1 MNEADENHGSH
12 GHTNDESLEEQRTKA
27 RAVDLLREE
36 EKFSK
41 RPVQQLAIIKEA
53 GILVS
58 LSDNYVSIHDLQTY
72 TLHERLEKTKG
83 ATLFAVTSNIV
94 NDPSTGIPSI
104 VSRLAVAVKRRIVL
118 WSWQDMELSSEAVEM
133 TLVAAVKSLTWA
145 TGTKLVA
152 GMDPGF
158 VMVDIESQATA
169 DINRP
174 GAAGEANGQAGAR
187 FGAVNSSGMSY
198 VGMGGWI
205 PKPMATKLS
214 EDQLLLAKDVNTLFT
229 DTDGKALAKRQV
241 PWAFVPEAVAY
252 SYPYLLCLQ
261 QPSKGSLEVRNPETL
276 SLLQTITLPNAMLIH
291 VPQPNISLAHA
302 GKGFLVAND
311 RCIWRMGALHY
322 ESQIEELVDKSR
334 FDEAI
339 SLLRM
344 LEDTLLKDKQ
354 GQLRD
359 VVIRQ
364 AQFNFDR
371 RNYRKALELFT
382 SAPAP
387 PKRVISR
394 YPKSIAG
401 DLSIIEEKED
411 EESEA
416 EREEKG
422 GESSLIESK
431 SPDTRSIPSRSML
444 GRFKAEKVDSDTAS
458 IRSAARKGDSDNA
471 SIKGK
476 ITETV
481 HDKPLGM

>member
-1 MNEADENHGSH
+1 M
-12 GHTNDESLEEQRTKA
+12 
-27 RAVDLLREE
+27 REE

-41 RPVQQLAIIKEA
+41 RPIQQLATIKEA
-53 GILVS
+53 NILVS
-58 LSDNYVSIHDLQTY
+58 LSDNHVSIHDLQSY
-72 TLHERLEKTKG
+72 SLQERLEKTKG
-83 ATLFAVTSNIV
+83 ASLFAVTSNIIE
-94 NDPSTGIPSI
+94 DPSTGIPSI

-118 WSWQDMELSSEAVEM
+118 WSWQDMDLSPDVAEF

-145 TGTKLVA
+145 TGIKLVA

-158 VMVDIESQATA
+158 VMVDIESQEIT
-169 DINRP
+169 DINRA
-174 GAAGEANGQAGAR
+174 GALGEANGHAGTR

-229 DTDGKALAKRQV
+229 DSEGKALPRRQV
-241 PWAFVPEAVAY
+241 PWAFVPEAVGY
-252 SYPYLLCLQ
+252 SYPYLLALQ
-261 QPSKGSLEVRNPETL
+261 QPSKGSLEVRNPDTL
-276 SLLQTITLPNAMLIH
+276 SLLQTISLPNAMLLH

-302 GKGFLVAND
+302 GKGFLVASD
-311 RCIWRMGALHY
+311 RCIWRMGALKY
-322 ESQIEELVDKSR
+322 ESQIEELVERTR
-334 FDEAI
+334 FDEAV
-339 SLLRM
+339 SLLGM

-359 VVIRQ
+359 VLIRQ

-371 RNYRKALELFT
+371 RHYRKALELFT
-382 SAPAP
+382 AAPATP
-387 PKRVISR
+387 QQVISL

-401 DLSIIEEKED
+401 DLSKIEDKEE

-422 GESSLIESK
+422 AESNLIESK
-431 SPDTRSIPSRSML
+431 STDVRSTPSRSML
-444 GRFKAEKVDSDTAS
+444 GRFKAEKTDSDTAS
-458 IRSAARKGDSDNA
+458 IRSLPRKGDGDNA
-471 SIKGK
+471 SIRSK

-481 HDKPLGM
+481 HDKPLGTCTTPFQSTFALL